1 MFKNSFLF
9 LFTSLLPRTFLVPLN
24 HGLVFSFFL
33 VSNFVLFLFTWPVF
47 IVFWPLYILYLSNFF
62 RGTAALFSF
71 TVFPFDLL
79 TGSAVFGFQS
89 IALVYCLLSKSGCW
103 CGCSIL
109 ICFRFNILS
118 ILFFIFSSHYISMA
132 SLFFTT
138 SELQS
143 FCVTLYPVFIFFSLL
158 ITSSCTSLSATF
170 PWNNLVE
177 LCFPPLHFHF
187 SCVFDCSFLDFTSC
201 HSPSISALNWSFK
214 GKVGWCCWNIGT
226 KWFTTNSF
234 LLSSHPFMLLHIIR
248 TTPLPSAFLGWNVF
262 W

>member
-47 IVFWPLYILYLSNFF
+47 IVFWSLYILYLWNFL

-79 TGSAVFGFQS
+79 TGSAVFRFQF

-118 ILFFIFSSHYISMA
+118 ISFSAAITFPWPPCFLLLRSSRVSVSLCTLF
-132 SLFFTT
+132 
-138 SELQS
+138 S
-143 FCVTLYPVFIFFSLL
+143 FFFSLL

-177 LCFPPLHFHF
+177 LCFPPLHVHF

-226 KWFTTNSF
+226 KWFTINSF
-234 LLSSHPFMLLHIIR
+234 LLSGHPFMLLHIIR

>member
-47 IVFWPLYILYLSNFF
+47 IVFWPLYILYLWNFL

-79 TGSAVFGFQS
+79 TGSAVFGFQF

-138 SELQS
+138 TELQS
-143 FCVTLYPVFIFFSLL
+143 FCVTLYPVFFFFLAFDNLILYFSFRYLSLEQFGRTL
-158 ITSSCTSLSATF
+158 FSTIALPLF
-170 PWNNLVE
+170 
-177 LCFPPLHFHF
+177 LCLW
-187 SCVFDCSFLDFTSC
+187 L
-201 HSPSISALNWSFK
+201 
-214 GKVGWCCWNIGT
+214 
-226 KWFTTNSF
+226 
-234 LLSSHPFMLLHIIR
+234 
-248 TTPLPSAFLGWNVF
+248 
-262 W
+262 